1 MTLTDAEFK
10 ERLERLRKRYRDEVP
25 SLLPSLPED
34 APPPPRPF
42 QDADEESD
50 EP

>member
-1 MTLTDAEFK
+1 MTDLTPEEFNAY
-10 ERLERLRKRYRDEVP
+10 LEKLRQRFRDEVP

-34 APPPPRPF
+34 APPPPKPF
-42 QDADEESD
+42 QDAEEDD